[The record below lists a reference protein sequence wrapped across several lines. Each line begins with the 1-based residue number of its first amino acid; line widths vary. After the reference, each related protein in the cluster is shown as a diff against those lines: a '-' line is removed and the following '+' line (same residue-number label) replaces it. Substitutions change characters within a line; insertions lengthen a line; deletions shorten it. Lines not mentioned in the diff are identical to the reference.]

1 MSQIKIEI
9 TDKPTLIRFKTD
21 QTLTKDPQ
29 KFKNIEEADGSPLAR
44 QLFKLPFIKSVAIN
58 SYDITLE
65 RFDMVQWS
73 EVQSELKNF
82 LEDYLLQKK
91 PLFSDPDN
99 FLIEVYAESTPN
111 PDTQKFVTNKFLT
124 NQSIEIKDL
133 DEAAK
138 VPLAYELF
146 EYPFVKKVF
155 ISQNYISITKDKTLE
170 WIEVNDAI
178 RDFLK
183 EYLQTKKNVISS
195 SYASGSTGINPDET
209 SKQIVSL
216 INEYIKPAV
225 NGDGG
230 NIKFESYDPET
241 KIVNVTLQ
249 GACNGCPSSTIT
261 LKHGIEATL
270 KRFLGDKIE
279 SVESLN

>member
-1 MSQIKIEI
+1 MPKLQIAT
-9 TDKPTLIRFKTD
+9 TDKPTVIRFISG
-21 QTLTKDPQ
+21 QNLTEEPQ
-29 KFKNIEEADGSPLAR
+29 KFNNIEESDGSPLAKK
-44 QLFKLPFIKSVAIN
+44 LFKLPFIKSIEIN
-58 SYDITLE
+58 RNDITLE
-65 RFDMVQWS
+65 RYDMVQWK
-73 EVQSELKNF
+73 EVQRELKDF
-82 LEDYLLQKK
+82 LESWLNEKK

-124 NQSIEIKDL
+124 SQTIEITNI

-146 EYPFVKKVF
+146 EYPFVRKVF

-183 EYLQTKKNVISS
+183 EYLQTKKDVISS
-195 SYASGSTGINPDET
+195 TYASGSADTDPDET

-216 INEYIKPAV
+216 INEYIQPAV

-230 NIKFESYDPET
+230 NIKFESFDPVS
-241 KIVNVTLQ
+241 KVVNVTLQ

-279 SVESLN
+279 SVNSLN

>member
-1 MSQIKIEI
+1 MPKLQIAT
-9 TDKPTLIRFKTD
+9 TDKPTVIRFISG
-21 QTLTKDPQ
+21 QNLTEKPQ
-29 KFKNIEEADGSPLAR
+29 KFNNIEESDGSPLAKK
-44 QLFKLPFIKSVAIN
+44 LFKLPFIKSIEIN
-58 SYDITLE
+58 RNDITLE
-65 RFDMVQWS
+65 RYDMVQWK
-73 EVQSELKNF
+73 EVQRELKDF
-82 LEDYLLQKK
+82 LESWLNEKK

-124 NQSIEIKDL
+124 SQTIEITNI
-133 DEAAK
+133 DEAAR

-146 EYPFVKKVF
+146 EYPFVRKVF
-155 ISQNYISITKDKTLE
+155 ISQNYISLTKDKTLE

-183 EYLQTKKNVISS
+183 EYLQTKKDVISS
-195 SYASGSTGINPDET
+195 TYASGSADTDPDET

-216 INEYIKPAV
+216 INEYIQPAV

-230 NIKFESYDPET
+230 NIKFESFDPVS
-241 KIVNVTLQ
+241 KVVNVTLQ

-279 SVESLN
+279 SVNSLN

>member
-1 MSQIKIEI
+1 MPKLQIA
-9 TDKPTLIRFKTD
+9 TTHKPTVIRFISG
-21 QTLTKDPQ
+21 QNLTEEPQ
-29 KFKNIEEADGSPLAR
+29 KFNNIEEADGSPLAKK
-44 QLFKLPFIKSVAIN
+44 LFKLPFIKSIEIN
-58 SYDITLE
+58 RNDITLE
-65 RFDMVQWS
+65 RYDMVQWK
-73 EVQSELKNF
+73 EVQRELKDF
-82 LEDYLLQKK
+82 LESWLNEKK

-124 NQSIEIKDL
+124 SQTIEITNI

-146 EYPFVKKVF
+146 EYPFVRKVF
-155 ISQNYISITKDKTLE
+155 ISQNYISLTKDKTLE

-183 EYLQTKKNVISS
+183 EYLQTKKDVISS
-195 SYASGSTGINPDET
+195 TYASGSADTDPDET

-216 INEYIKPAV
+216 INEYIQPAV

-230 NIKFESYDPET
+230 NIKFESFDPVS
-241 KIVNVTLQ
+241 KVVNVTLQ

-279 SVESLN
+279 SVNSLN

>member
-58 SYDITLE
+58 SNDITLE

-133 DEAAK
+133 DEAAR

-225 NGDGG
+225 NRDGG

>member
-1 MSQIKIEI
+1 MPKLQIAT
-9 TDKPTLIRFKTD
+9 TDKPTVIRFISG
-21 QTLTKDPQ
+21 QNLTEAPQ
-29 KFKNIEEADGSPLAR
+29 KFNNFEEADGSPLAKK
-44 QLFKLPFIKSVAIN
+44 LFKLPFIKSIEIN
-58 SYDITLE
+58 RNDITLE
-65 RFDMVQWS
+65 RYDMVQWK
-73 EVQSELKNF
+73 EVQRELKDF
-82 LEDYLLQKK
+82 LESWLNEKK

-124 NQSIEIKDL
+124 SQTIEITNI

-146 EYPFVKKVF
+146 EYPFVRKVF

-183 EYLQTKKNVISS
+183 EYLQTKKDVISS
-195 SYASGSTGINPDET
+195 TYASGSADTDPDET

-216 INEYIKPAV
+216 INEYIQPAV

-230 NIKFESYDPET
+230 NIKFESFDPVS
-241 KIVNVTLQ
+241 KVVNVTLQ

-279 SVESLN
+279 SVNSLN

>member
-1 MSQIKIEI
+1 MPQIKIEI
-9 TDKPTLIRFKTD
+9 TDKPTLVRFKTD

-29 KFKNIEEADGSPLAR
+29 KFKNIEEADGSPLAK
-44 QLFKLPFIKSVAIN
+44 QLFKLPFIKSVTIN
-58 SYDITLE
+58 PKDITLE
-65 RFDMVQWS
+65 RFDMLQWS

-82 LEDYLLQKK
+82 LQDYLLQKK
-91 PLFSDPDN
+91 PLFSDPDD

-124 NQSIEIKDL
+124 NQTIEIKDL

-195 SYASGSTGINPDET
+195 SYSSGSTEISQDET

-230 NIKFESYDPET
+230 NIQFESYDPET

-279 SVESLN
+279 SVKSLN

>member
-29 KFKNIEEADGSPLAR
+29 KFKNIEEADGSPLAKK
-44 QLFKLPFIKSVAIN
+44 LFKLPFIKSVAIN

-111 PDTQKFVTNKFLT
+111 PDTRKFVTNKFLT

>member
-1 MSQIKIEI
+1 MPKLQIAT
-9 TDKPTLIRFKTD
+9 TDKPTVIRFISG
-21 QTLTKDPQ
+21 QNLTEKPQ
-29 KFKNIEEADGSPLAR
+29 KFNNIEESDGSPLAKK
-44 QLFKLPFIKSVAIN
+44 LFKLPFIKSIEIN
-58 SYDITLE
+58 RNDITLE
-65 RFDMVQWS
+65 RYDMVQWK
-73 EVQSELKNF
+73 EVQRELRDF
-82 LEDYLLQKK
+82 LESWLNEKK

-124 NQSIEIKDL
+124 SQTIEITNI
-133 DEAAK
+133 DEAAR

-146 EYPFVKKVF
+146 EYPFVRKVF

-183 EYLQTKKNVISS
+183 EYLQTKKDVISS
-195 SYASGSTGINPDET
+195 AYASGSADTDPDET

-216 INEYIKPAV
+216 INEYIQPAV

-230 NIKFESYDPET
+230 NIKFESFDPVS
-241 KIVNVTLQ
+241 KVVNVTLQ

-279 SVESLN
+279 SVNSLN

>member
-29 KFKNIEEADGSPLAR
+29 KFKNIEEADGSPLAKK
-44 QLFKLPFIKSVAIN
+44 LFKLPFIKSVAIN

-111 PDTQKFVTNKFLT
+111 PDTRKFVTNKFLT

-195 SYASGSTGINPDET
+195 SYTSGSTGINPDET

-230 NIKFESYDPET
+230 NIKFESYNPET

>member
-1 MSQIKIEI
+1 MSQLKIEI
-9 TDKPTLIRFKTD
+9 TNKPTLIRFASD
-21 QTLTKDPQ
+21 QILTETPQ
-29 KFKNIEEADGSPLAR
+29 KFKNIEEADGSPLAK

-58 SYDITLE
+58 TKDITLE
-65 RFDMVQWS
+65 RFDMLQWS

-91 PLFSDPDN
+91 PLFSDPDD

-124 NQSIEIKDL
+124 NQMIEITDL

-138 VPLAYELF
+138 VPLAFELF

-155 ISQNYISITKDKTLE
+155 ISQNYISITKDKSLE
-170 WIEVNDAI
+170 WFEVNDAI

-195 SYASGSTGINPDET
+195 AYASGSTEINADET

-216 INEYIKPAV
+216 IDEYIKPAV

>member
-1 MSQIKIEI
+1 MPKLQIAT
-9 TDKPTLIRFKTD
+9 TDKPTVIRFISG
-21 QTLTKDPQ
+21 QNLTEKPQ
-29 KFKNIEEADGSPLAR
+29 KFNNIEESDGSPLAKK
-44 QLFKLPFIKSVAIN
+44 LFKLPFIKSIEIN
-58 SYDITLE
+58 RNDITLE
-65 RFDMVQWS
+65 RYDMVQWK
-73 EVQSELKNF
+73 EVQRELRDF
-82 LEDYLLQKK
+82 LESWLNEKK

-124 NQSIEIKDL
+124 SQTIEITNI
-133 DEAAK
+133 DEAAR

-146 EYPFVKKVF
+146 EYPFVRKVF

-183 EYLQTKKNVISS
+183 EYLQTKKDVISS
-195 SYASGSTGINPDET
+195 TYASGSADTDPDET

-216 INEYIKPAV
+216 INEYIQPAV

-230 NIKFESYDPET
+230 NIKFESFDPVS
-241 KIVNVTLQ
+241 KVVNVTLQ

-279 SVESLN
+279 SVNSLN